1 MSQAEVLSHRG
12 FLSVP
17 PRVCWW
23 PCWPHTGYHKLDVR
37 APERMQGH
45 SVSGMEEM
53 KARCASLEQDEIL
66 ATLVAISLFLSDKD
80 DFD

>member
-1 MSQAEVLSHRG
+1 
-12 FLSVP
+12 
-17 PRVCWW
+17 
-23 PCWPHTGYHKLDVR
+23 
-37 APERMQGH
+37 
-45 SVSGMEEM
+45 MEEM